1 MKYQTHNETNI
12 DNNMS
17 HLQGYIKADYEE
29 LVEAFGSP
37 MADGYDN
44 YKVDAEWMISFED
57 GTVATIY
64 NWKNGRNYMG
74 SQGMDVEDMVE
85 WNVGGFSKIALF
97 RLAEVLNKQTVT
109 AAA

>member
-1 MKYQTHNETNI
+1 MKYQTHNEITI
-12 DNNMS
+12 DNNGS

-29 LVEAFGSP
+29 LVEAFGLP

-44 YKVDAEWMISFED
+44 FKVDAEWMILFED

-64 NWKNGRNYMG
+64 NWKIGKNYMG
-74 SQGMDVEDMVE
+74 PTGLDLDEIHE
-85 WNVGGFSKIALF
+85 WNVGGFSKISLF
-97 RLAEVLNKQTVT
+97 RLAETLVKLSVQ

>member
-1 MKYQTHNETNI
+1 MKYKTHNETNI
-12 DNNMS
+12 DTNMS

-29 LVEAFGSP
+29 LVQAFSSQRVNGF
-37 MADGYDN
+37 DD
-44 YKVDAEWMISFED
+44 YKIDAEWHILFED
-57 GTVATIY
+57 GTVVTVY

-97 RLAEVLNKQTVT
+97 RLAEVLNKQTVQ